1 MKVERN
7 GDELK
12 ISVKVTN
19 TGKNSGRE
27 VVQIY
32 VDAPEGNAVKPVKE
46 LRAFGKTT
54 ELKPKASEVLT
65 MTVKLA
71 DLRWFDAYE
80 RAWQLDKGEYVISAA
95 ASSQDIRQNV
105 TVTL

>member
-1 MKVERN
+1 MTSSGLLFRSFRLKVQCFQA

-19 TGKNSGRE
+19 TGKCSGRE

-32 VDAPEGNAVKPVKE
+32 VGAPEGKAVKPVKE
-46 LRAFGKTT
+46 LRAFGKTS

-65 MTVKLA
+65 MTVN
-71 DLRWFDAYE
+71 Y
-80 RAWQLDKGEYVISAA
+80 Y
-95 ASSQDIRQNV
+95 
-105 TVTL
+105 